1 MQITDIKVRKLM
13 EEGRLRAVVSVTV
26 GDEIAIHDLKVI
38 EGPQR
43 LFVAMPSRR
52 ETGGVFRDIVHP
64 ITPSARKQL
73 EDAGLN
79 LSGTSPDGRLVEA
92 VELTDRDFFIGVQFH
107 PEFKSRPNRAHPLFK
122 AFVAASLK
130 RSKEHAD

>member
-73 EDAGLN
+73 EDAVL
-79 LSGTSPDGRLVEA
+79 DAYRREKQRQRRLPGCHMGDYWDSHFTPPA
-92 VELTDRDFFIGVQFH
+92 V
-107 PEFKSRPNRAHPLFK
+107 P
-122 AFVAASLK
+122 AAAVIQPAVIS
-130 RSKEHAD
+130 